1 MGLSRLN
8 RLTKSDNFAKIK
20 KSKNCR
26 KFLSGGFVFYIC
38 PNGKNVFH
46 MAVVCSSKL
55 GDACKR
61 NRLKRLIHE
70 VFRLNH
76 TRLLQNADII
86 VIPQKEVMQTVNY
99 RYIEKHFLGVFQ
111 KAGFLKM
118 EPQMN
123 ADRHR

>member
-20 KSKNCR
+20 KSKRCR
-26 KFLSGGFVFYIC
+26 KFLSGGLVFYIC
-38 PNGKNVFH
+38 PNGKNVSR
-46 MAVVCSSKL
+46 MSVVCSSKL

-76 TRLLQNADII
+76 MGFLQNADII
-86 VIPQKEVMQTVNY
+86 IIPQKEVMPLVDY
-99 RYIEKHFLGVFQ
+99 RYIRKHFFEAFQ
-111 KAGFLKM
+111 KAGFLKI
-118 EPQMN
+118 
-123 ADRHR
+123 

>member
-8 RLTKSDNFAKIK
+8 RLTKSDNLDAKK
-20 KSKNCR
+20 KSKHCR
-26 KFLSGGFVFYIC
+26 KLLSGGFVFYIC
-38 PNGKNVFH
+38 PNGKNVSR

-76 TRLLQNADII
+76 MRFLQNTDII
-86 VIPQKEVMQTVNY
+86 VIPQKEVMPSVNS
-99 RYIEKHFLGVFQ
+99 RYIEKHFLEAFQ
-111 KAGFLKM
+111 KAGFLKI
-118 EPQMN
+118 
-123 ADRHR
+123 

>member
-20 KSKNCR
+20 KSKRCR
-26 KFLSGGFVFYIC
+26 KFLSGGFVFYVC
-38 PNGKNVFH
+38 QNGKDISH
-46 MAVVCSSKL
+46 LAVVCSSKL

-76 TRLLQNADII
+76 TRFLQNADII
-86 VIPQKEVMQTVNY
+86 VIPQKDVMSSVNY
-99 RYIEKHFLGVFQ
+99 WYIEKHFLEAFQ
-111 KAGFLKM
+111 KAGFLIMK
-118 EPQMN
+118 PQMN
-123 ADRHR
+123 ADGHR